1 MNNYNNKK
9 PHKCE
14 DNKCTIEYAL
24 FYITVSLNNR
34 KYIKKINKMKQQLL
48 KKYKSTNI
56 FINIL
61 IVVIKKIVLTINT
74 LIKTEIQKG

>member
-14 DNKCTIEYAL
+14 DNKCTMEYAL

-34 KYIKKINKMKQQLL
+34 KYKKINKMKQQLL

-61 IVVIKKIVLTINT
+61 IVVIKKNCTYNQHFN
-74 LIKTEIQKG
+74 KN

>member
-14 DNKCTIEYAL
+14 DNKCTMEYAL

-34 KYIKKINKMKQQLL
+34 KYKKINKMKQQLL
-48 KKYKSTNI
+48 KKIQVNQHIHKHFNSCN
-56 FINIL
+56 
-61 IVVIKKIVLTINT
+61 KKNCTYNQHFN
-74 LIKTEIQKG
+74 KN